1 MTEEIIRI
9 NGRDFPAFTEK
20 VGTDEGVLEVTAG
33 TTGLMCGGREAGGR
47 SYLSIKGCPG
57 VDMYAGVREDSDGNV
72 TGFEIAFSGD
82 DELDG
87 LIRALHF
94 AEKTLIEMTLK
105 ENE

>member
-1 MTEEIIRI
+1 
-9 NGRDFPAFTEK
+9 
-20 VGTDEGVLEVTAG
+20 
-33 TTGLMCGGREAGGR
+33 
-47 SYLSIKGCPG
+47 
-57 VDMYAGVREDSDGNV
+57 MYAGVREDSDGNV